1 MQRHKMKK
9 TKPIHVPS
17 VRLVRRAGQPLDNVL
32 APGDLHDGHA
42 GDLAQA
48 PLEVL
53 VVGADDVDARLGD
66 AVEDAVVGVDAL
78 VLALEDLEVL
88 ALGYAEGEPVLG
100 PELLQLWGRV
110 LVGGLEG
117 RQGPGGGMAGGW
129 RTSED
134 TGGDEH
140 VDLGVEAVHAGLH
153 QGELPLDGVSAR
165 G

>member
-9 TKPIHVPS
+9 TKPLSNNHAPS
-17 VRLVRRAGQPLDNVL
+17 VRLVRRPGQPLDDVL

-42 GDLAQA
+42 GYLAQA

-100 PELLQLWGRV
+100 PEFFQLWGV
-110 LVGGLEG
+110 ASVGVQGG
-117 RQGPGGGMAGGW
+117 RQEAGGGVAY
-129 RTSED
+129 
-134 TGGDEH
+134 
-140 VDLGVEAVHAGLH
+140 
-153 QGELPLDGVSAR
+153 QR
-165 G
+165 GRRW